1 MSLDKMD
8 DNSTKKK
15 SKISFGRKNKRKA
28 MMRVMKQERE
38 SLRMKEQIQGLTE
51 RESARLEALDDY
63 YD

>member
-1 MSLDKMD
+1 MSLEKID

-15 SKISFGRKNKRKA
+15 SKISLGRKTKRKA
-28 MMRVMKQERE
+28 MMRVMRQERE

-51 RESARLEALDDY
+51 TETARLEALDDY